1 MDRVSKTE
9 IKSNLFCWPKRV
21 SCCNNIASYDDNIV
35 VFWQFFSAGDYRL
48 TDNRTIIISRSP
60 FRSWT
65 GHLLPPFSWYSVS
78 SLFTLPDRRS
88 FHLYF
93 GTLATLTREF
103 PWLRYPPGGEPIG
116 FCLLHLSLVSSHS
129 FFLPPLL
136 SLSHSFS
143 LSLLAAHRRF
153 CSRSLSSTRY
163 RRLVHQSDAI
173 MTSGE
178 NEKRTRRSKTDCT
191 HGCILHS
198 STDSRDDRTFALTLR
213 TFTFDVLSN
222 RKFPLWTKMRY
233 SKNFFYQIRQNYCNY
248 YKIAFTSPARINL
261 DTC

>member
-9 IKSNLFCWPKRV
+9 INSNLFCWPKRV

-65 GHLLPPFSWYSVS
+65 GHPLPPSSWYPVS

-129 FFLPPLL
+129 FFLPPFL

-153 CSRSLSSTRY
+153 CLRSLSSTRY

-178 NEKRTRRSKTDCT
+178 NEKRTQQNRLHLWLHIALIDRSSRRSNICANVT
-191 HGCILHS
+191 HFYIRRFVES
-198 STDSRDDRTFALTLR
+198 KIS
-213 TFTFDVLSN
+213 FTN
-222 RKFPLWTKMRY
+222 RY
-233 SKNFFYQIRQNYCNY
+233 SGVAKISSIRFV
-248 YKIAFTSPARINL
+248 KIIAIITKLHLHLKHA
-261 DTC
+261 